1 VTTPDD
7 ARAGLRAILNQIP
20 ATMEA
25 SQVMLSAL
33 AGILPVKGEDG
44 DISLDTLRQL
54 YAKLAATVT
63 LCVVTIDNRIARL
76 EGRQGLTDSTWEGI
90 MSEFRMGG

>member
-33 AGILPVKGEDG
+33 AGILSVKGEDG
-44 DISLDTLRQL
+44 DISLDKLRQL